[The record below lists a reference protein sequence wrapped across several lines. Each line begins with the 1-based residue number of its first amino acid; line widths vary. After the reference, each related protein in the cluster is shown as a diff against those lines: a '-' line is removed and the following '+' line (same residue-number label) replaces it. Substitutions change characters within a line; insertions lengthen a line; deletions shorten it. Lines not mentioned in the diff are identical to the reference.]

1 MLGRRL
7 SLVVCV
13 AAALAQAGETPAEKG
28 PTRVVVVQDK
38 TPVLFE
44 QNQIGELAEGTR
56 LEVRQRYAG
65 WVMVRAQL
73 GPNWFIG
80 WVREAAVAPDSLAN
94 VDIKIAPARPTTA
107 YRRPDTR
114 RLITPP
120 PGNDFLEVR
129 VKFEPRE
136 GCPTKVFLDFTDPG
150 TADFY
155 LRFGTGRK
163 ALPYAFIRKV
173 EGITLPTFEQQ
184 DKRQTLILEPGK
196 SFIHTYLFVVP
207 PRIRTA
213 TLVLKDRSVE
223 VPLRR

>member
-1 MLGRRL
+1 MVVRRAL
-7 SLVVCV
+7 LVVWV
-13 AAALAQAGETPAEKG
+13 AAALAPAGEAPAQKG
-28 PTRVVVVQDK
+28 PKRVVVVQDK

-65 WVMVRAQL
+65 WVMVRAQF
-73 GPNWFIG
+73 GPNWFMG

-94 VDIKIAPARPTTA
+94 VDIKVAPTRPTTA

-120 PGNDFLEVR
+120 AGNDFLEVR

-136 GCPTKVFLDFTDPG
+136 GCAPKAYFDFHDPD
-150 TADFY
+150 TADLY
-155 LRFGTGRK
+155 VRYRGGK
-163 ALPYAFIRKV
+163 ATPYAFIRKV
-173 EGITLPTFEQQ
+173 EGITLPTFEQEE
-184 DKRQTLILEPGK
+184 KRQTLILEPGK

-207 PRIRTA
+207 PRIRSA

>member
-94 VDIKIAPARPTTA
+94 VDIKVAPTRPTTA

-120 PGNDFLEVR
+120 AGNDFTIFASSLNKSASLPGSNSR
-129 VKFEPRE
+129 VFMYRNIPALSEKFL
-136 GCPTKVFLDFTDPG
+136 VFSTNH
-150 TADFY
+150 
-155 LRFGTGRK
+155 
-163 ALPYAFIRKV
+163 AL
-173 EGITLPTFEQQ
+173 GN
-184 DKRQTLILEPGK
+184 
-196 SFIHTYLFVVP
+196 
-207 PRIRTA
+207 A
-213 TLVLKDRSVE
+213 TLFS
-223 VPLRR
+223 